1 MLIFCLAGANAGI
14 MTASSQLTKTI
25 GFFFFF
31 PRCHCINKVLYINK
45 HHDALQMP
53 GEVDHLKPRKRKSS
67 SETRNSRKV
76 CFVCVHNAVDV

>member
-25 GFFFFF
+25 VCFF

-53 GEVDHLKPRKRKSS
+53 GEVDNLKLRKRKSS

-76 CFVCVHNAVDV
+76 CFVCVHNTANV

>member
-25 GFFFFF
+25 VCFFF

-76 CFVCVHNAVDV
+76 CFVCVHNAADV

>member
-14 MTASSQLTKTI
+14 MTLSLL
-25 GFFFFF
+25 
-31 PRCHCINKVLYINK
+31 CHCINKVLYINK

-76 CFVCVHNAVDV
+76 CFVCVHNAADV